1 MRIELAQRIQ
11 CLMNELDE
19 LESMRHGI
27 FKAMLPDDI
36 VKQRVKEYNQRI
48 NEIKKEI
55 EKI

>member
-1 MRIELAQRIQ
+1 MRIELAQSIQ
-11 CLMNELDE
+11 YLMNELDE